1 MSAKMILEVP
11 MSKPLPV
18 SQVTGAAAAAV
29 ERARAGETTEITSRG
44 EVVARLVPADGDYIL
59 EPIGAFELPTRTY
72 KLHGSKLASDVVSE
86 DRG

>member
-1 MSAKMILEVP
+1 

-18 SQVTGAAAAAV
+18 SQVTGPAATAV

-44 EVVARLVPADGDYIL
+44 EVVARLVPAGSDPIL
-59 EPIGAFELPTRTY
+59 EAKGRFEVPTTTF
-72 KLHGSKLASDVVSE
+72 KLLGPGLASDAVVE